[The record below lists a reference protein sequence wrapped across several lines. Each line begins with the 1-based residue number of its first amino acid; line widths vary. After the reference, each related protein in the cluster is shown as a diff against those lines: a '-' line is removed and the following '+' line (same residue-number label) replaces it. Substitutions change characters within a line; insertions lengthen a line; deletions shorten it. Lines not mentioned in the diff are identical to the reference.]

1 MEPDE
6 TELNQPTIPDL
17 DRVSFFDG
25 QRLAAGDLNAAAA
38 VQRALRWLHNRSLH
52 GWGIGL
58 GFAVAGK
65 KGDRQI
71 QISPGYAIDCLGREI
86 ILAESVTKPV
96 PAKSGDA
103 KGKPVIFYLVA
114 AYPDDEDLT
123 VIERREGE
131 CGTDGATRLRD
142 QASLYWKAQ
151 GEQAVAEG
159 MEIVLAQAS
168 VQNCAL
174 AAPLSLDQRRSA
186 RPPQQPNVAAGE
198 TNSGD
203 TLWEV
208 WEVPNGD
215 GTSQVGLQTFVDT
228 SAARFGS
235 TPLYHARLSGNL
247 DPFDFE
253 ESLTFLDGL
262 TLISEPTAAGFTF
275 GVLLPQQLQV
285 GSGGV
290 LLNSADFLGGD
301 LETRAAPRAR
311 NTWSVVWVG
320 VEG

>member
-1 MEPDE
+1 MEPNPPQTD
-6 TELNQPTIPDL
+6 QATIPDL
-17 DRVSFFDG
+17 DRVAFFDG

-58 GFAVAGK
+58 GFAVAGT
-65 KGDRQI
+65 KGDRQV

-96 PAKSGDA
+96 PAKAGDA

-114 AYPDDEDLT
+114 AYPDDADLT

-142 QASLYWKAQ
+142 QAALYWKAQ

-168 VQNCAL
+168 IQNCAL

-203 TLWEV
+203 TPWEV
-208 WEVPNGD
+208 WTVPNGD

-228 SAARFGS
+228 SSARFGS
-235 TPLYHARLSGNL
+235 TPLYHARLAGNL
-247 DPFDFE
+247 SPFEFQ
-253 ESLTFLDGL
+253 ESLMVFDGL
-262 TLISEPTAAGFTF
+262 TLVTDATAAGFTF
-275 GVLLPQQLQV
+275 RVLLPAQLQI
-285 GSGGV
+285 GNGGV
-290 LLNSADFLGGD
+290 LLNSADFLAGD
-301 LETRAAPRAR
+301 LKTFAAPRAR